1 MIADFFTDLDT
12 QWKGKQVRLS
22 IIGCGALLLQA
33 NYSRGTKDS
42 DIFETTELDAST
54 QRHLIEVAGF
64 GTKLHSRRAMYIDIV
79 KNGVP
84 FLPHV
89 PEWHALPAINARLT
103 KLELRVLG
111 IVDVVVSKLKRYNP
125 DDQSDIEAMIDRG
138 LVSHQR
144 LVSRFVAAVDE
155 FSGDARAAD
164 LPKYLSHLHRVER
177 DMLGVP
183 ESEIELPD
191 KY

>member
-125 DDQSDIEAMIDRG
+125 DDQSDIVAMIDRG